1 MTNMRTVVV
10 PREQVRLFNM
20 IAIETSSLCNRTC
33 VFCPNAQTARPDEL
47 MPMESIEKILAELV
61 ELNYK
66 GCITF
71 YLYNEPFRDK
81 RLLDIVRMFSEALPS
96 ACPSVSTNSDY
107 FKRPED
113 ITRAF
118 DAGFRQMTLNV
129 YSAADGRTSTMA
141 VEKGI
146 EKARARHAQLQG
158 FLDELGV
165 EQTGSLYRHA
175 PRGTRRARV
184 EAKYGIGHGVMKMG
198 NFEIQNRA
206 GNIDNF
212 MPALEEPLEKM
223 CVRPFRF
230 INVNWEGDIV
240 LCCNDYH
247 GDITFGN
254 VRDTSLVEAWNSDK
268 MNAYRVAM
276 LAKDRNV
283 GLCKT
288 CDYGGGSYKHM
299 VETVTYGSK
308 AKDKKAIES
317 IRNL

>member
-1 MTNMRTVVV
+1 MTKMRTVTV
-10 PREQVRLFNM
+10 PQEQVRLFNM
-20 IAIETSSLCNRTC
+20 IAIETSALCNRNC

-47 MPMESIEKILAELV
+47 MPMDVIEKILAELV
-61 ELNYK
+61 SLKYK

-81 RLLDIVRMFSEALPS
+81 RLLDIVRMFAEALPS
-96 ACPSVSTNSDY
+96 ACPSVSTNGDY

-113 ITRAF
+113 IARAF
-118 DAGFRQMTLNV
+118 DAGFRQMTINV
-129 YSAADGRTSTMA
+129 YSAADGKNSPMA

-146 EKARARHAQLQG
+146 ERARARHAQLQG
-158 FLDELGV
+158 FLDHLGV

-184 EAKYGIGHGVMKMG
+184 EAKYGIGHGTMKMG
-198 NFEIQNRA
+198 SFEIQNRA

-212 MPALEEPLEKM
+212 LPPLETALEKM

-230 INVNWEGDIV
+230 LNVNWQGDVV

-247 GDITFGN
+247 GNITFGN
-254 VRDTSLVEAWNSDK
+254 VRDTTLVEAWNSER

-288 CDYGGGSYKHM
+288 CDYSGGAYPHM
-299 VETVTYGSK
+299 VETVTFGSER
-308 AKDKKAIES
+308 KDAQAIDS